1 MTMESDPGTTIRV
14 QVFRFDPDV
23 DEAPRYDVFQVPYDE
38 QETVLGVLKTI
49 AERFDGSLAFRES
62 CRIGD
67 CLICTVKVNG
77 KRLLACQRTLKEF
90 DADELVIEPADEDKV
105 IRDLVCVV

>member
-1 MTMESDPGTTIRV
+1 MSAAGDSITVR
-14 QVFRFDPDV
+14 VFRFDPGV
-23 DEAPRYDVFQVPYDE
+23 DAAPRYDAFQLPYDE
-38 QETVLGVLKTI
+38 QETIMGVLKTI

-90 DADELVIEPADEDKV
+90 DAAELVIEPADEDKV